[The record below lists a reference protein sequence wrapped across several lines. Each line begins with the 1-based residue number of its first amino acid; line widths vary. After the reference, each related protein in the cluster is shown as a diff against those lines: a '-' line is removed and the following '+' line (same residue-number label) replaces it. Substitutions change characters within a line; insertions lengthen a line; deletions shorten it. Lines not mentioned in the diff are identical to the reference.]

1 MSITQ
6 HMINACGVYPR
17 PMVIMII
24 GTLRESLNTGKGTPF
39 SVPKSSK
46 SRIMEKK
53 NTSPTVAEQKQE
65 FLLPKSANVFK
76 SELLRAA
83 REIFSIANRIRIQSA
98 ILTDDDLRPSTK
110 EFNGSIQEF
119 TDEMNVCASCL
130 MSAYTSLEKLNV
142 RNTSVFLLE
151 KEESHV

>member
-1 MSITQ
+1 MQAGQARRFLCLKIAK
-6 HMINACGVYPR
+6 IYV
-17 PMVIMII
+17 
-24 GTLRESLNTGKGTPF
+24 
-39 SVPKSSK
+39 
-46 SRIMEKK
+46 MEKK
-53 NTSPTVAEQKQE
+53 TTAPTVAEQKQE

-76 SELLRAA
+76 SELLRAV

-98 ILTDDDLRPSTK
+98 ILTDDDLRPYTK

-119 TDEMNVCASCL
+119 TDEMTVWASCL
-130 MSAYTSLEKLNV
+130 MSAYTSLEKMDV

>member
-1 MSITQ
+1 
-6 HMINACGVYPR
+6 
-17 PMVIMII
+17 
-24 GTLRESLNTGKGTPF
+24 
-39 SVPKSSK
+39 
-46 SRIMEKK
+46 MEKK
-53 NTSPTVAEQKQE
+53 TTAPTVAEQKQE

-76 SELLRAA
+76 SELLRAV

-98 ILTDDDLRPSTK
+98 ILTDDDLRPYTK

-119 TDEMNVCASCL
+119 TDEMNVCSSCL
-130 MSAYTSLEKLNV
+130 MSAYTSLEKLDV

>member
-1 MSITQ
+1 
-6 HMINACGVYPR
+6 
-17 PMVIMII
+17 
-24 GTLRESLNTGKGTPF
+24 
-39 SVPKSSK
+39 
-46 SRIMEKK
+46 MEKK
-53 NTSPTVAEQKQE
+53 NTAPTVAEQKQE
-65 FLLPKSANVFK
+65 FLLPKTANVFK

-98 ILTDDDLRPSTK
+98 ILTDDDLRPYTK

>member
-1 MSITQ
+1 LQAGQARRFLCLKIAK
-6 HMINACGVYPR
+6 IYV
-17 PMVIMII
+17 
-24 GTLRESLNTGKGTPF
+24 
-39 SVPKSSK
+39 
-46 SRIMEKK
+46 MEKK
-53 NTSPTVAEQKQE
+53 TTAPTVAEQKQE

-76 SELLRAA
+76 SELLRAV

-98 ILTDDDLRPSTK
+98 ILTDDDLRPYTK

-130 MSAYTSLEKLNV
+130 MSAYTSLEKMDV

>member
-1 MSITQ
+1 M
-6 HMINACGVYPR
+6 PKKFK
-17 PMVIMII
+17 
-24 GTLRESLNTGKGTPF
+24 NT
-39 SVPKSSK
+39 
-46 SRIMEKK
+46 RIMEKK
-53 NTSPTVAEQKQE
+53 NTAPTVAEQKQE

-98 ILTDDDLRPSTK
+98 ILTDDDLRPYTK

-151 KEESHV
+151 KEESHVENRTYRTGHTGP

>member
-1 MSITQ
+1 
-6 HMINACGVYPR
+6 
-17 PMVIMII
+17 
-24 GTLRESLNTGKGTPF
+24 
-39 SVPKSSK
+39 
-46 SRIMEKK
+46 MEKK
-53 NTSPTVAEQKQE
+53 NTAPTVAEQKQE

-76 SELLRAA
+76 SELLSAA

-98 ILTDDDLRPSTK
+98 ILTDDDLRPYTK

>member
-1 MSITQ
+1 
-6 HMINACGVYPR
+6 
-17 PMVIMII
+17 
-24 GTLRESLNTGKGTPF
+24 
-39 SVPKSSK
+39 
-46 SRIMEKK
+46 MEKK

-76 SELLRAA
+76 SELLRAV

-98 ILTDDDLRPSTK
+98 ILTDDDLRPYTK

-130 MSAYTSLEKLNV
+130 MSAYTSLEKMDV

>member
-1 MSITQ
+1 
-6 HMINACGVYPR
+6 
-17 PMVIMII
+17 
-24 GTLRESLNTGKGTPF
+24 
-39 SVPKSSK
+39 
-46 SRIMEKK
+46 MEKK

-76 SELLRAA
+76 SGLLRAA
-83 REIFSIANRIRIQSA
+83 REI
-98 ILTDDDLRPSTK
+98 
-110 EFNGSIQEF
+110 F

>member
-1 MSITQ
+1 MQAGQARRFLCLKIAK
-6 HMINACGVYPR
+6 IYV
-17 PMVIMII
+17 
-24 GTLRESLNTGKGTPF
+24 
-39 SVPKSSK
+39 
-46 SRIMEKK
+46 MEKK
-53 NTSPTVAEQKQE
+53 TTAPTVAEQKQE

-76 SELLRAA
+76 SELLRAV

-98 ILTDDDLRPSTK
+98 ILTDDDLRPYTK

>member
-1 MSITQ
+1 MQAGQARRFLCLKIAK
-6 HMINACGVYPR
+6 IYV
-17 PMVIMII
+17 
-24 GTLRESLNTGKGTPF
+24 
-39 SVPKSSK
+39 
-46 SRIMEKK
+46 MEKK
-53 NTSPTVAEQKQE
+53 TTAPTVAEQKQE

-98 ILTDDDLRPSTK
+98 ILTDDDLRPYTK

>member
-1 MSITQ
+1 M
-6 HMINACGVYPR
+6 AYR
-17 PMVIMII
+17 A
-24 GTLRESLNTGKGTPF
+24 LRVGFEQRERHAVF
-39 SVPKSSK
+39 VPKK
-46 SRIMEKK
+46 FKNTRIMEKK
-53 NTSPTVAEQKQE
+53 NTAPTVAEQKQE

-98 ILTDDDLRPSTK
+98 ILTDDDLRPYTK

>member
-1 MSITQ
+1 MQAGQARRFLCLKIAK
-6 HMINACGVYPR
+6 IYV
-17 PMVIMII
+17 
-24 GTLRESLNTGKGTPF
+24 
-39 SVPKSSK
+39 
-46 SRIMEKK
+46 MEKK
-53 NTSPTVAEQKQE
+53 TTAPTVAEQKQE

-76 SELLRAA
+76 SELLRAV
-83 REIFSIANRIRIQSA
+83 REIFSIANRIRIQSG
-98 ILTDDDLRPSTK
+98 ILTDDDLRPYTK

>member
-1 MSITQ
+1 MQAGQARRFLCLKIAK
-6 HMINACGVYPR
+6 IYV
-17 PMVIMII
+17 
-24 GTLRESLNTGKGTPF
+24 
-39 SVPKSSK
+39 
-46 SRIMEKK
+46 MEKK
-53 NTSPTVAEQKQE
+53 TTAPTVAEQKQE

-76 SELLRAA
+76 SELLRAV

-98 ILTDDDLRPSTK
+98 ILTDDDLRPYTK

-130 MSAYTSLEKLNV
+130 MSAYTSLEKMDV

>member
-1 MSITQ
+1 MSDE
-6 HMINACGVYPR
+6 VR
-17 PMVIMII
+17 KKFK
-24 GTLRESLNTGKGTPF
+24 NT
-39 SVPKSSK
+39 
-46 SRIMEKK
+46 RIMEKK
-53 NTSPTVAEQKQE
+53 NTAPTVAEQKQE

-98 ILTDDDLRPSTK
+98 ILTDDDLRPYTK

>member
-1 MSITQ
+1 MQAGQARRFLCLKIAK
-6 HMINACGVYPR
+6 IYV
-17 PMVIMII
+17 
-24 GTLRESLNTGKGTPF
+24 
-39 SVPKSSK
+39 
-46 SRIMEKK
+46 MEKK
-53 NTSPTVAEQKQE
+53 NTAPTVAEQKQE

-98 ILTDDDLRPSTK
+98 ILTDDDLRPYTK

>member
-1 MSITQ
+1 
-6 HMINACGVYPR
+6 
-17 PMVIMII
+17 
-24 GTLRESLNTGKGTPF
+24 
-39 SVPKSSK
+39 
-46 SRIMEKK
+46 MEKK
-53 NTSPTVAEQKQE
+53 NTAPTVAEQKQE

-98 ILTDDDLRPSTK
+98 ILTDDDLRPYTK

-119 TDEMNVCASCL
+119 TDEMNVC
-130 MSAYTSLEKLNV
+130 AYTSLEKLNV

>member
-1 MSITQ
+1 
-6 HMINACGVYPR
+6 
-17 PMVIMII
+17 
-24 GTLRESLNTGKGTPF
+24 
-39 SVPKSSK
+39 
-46 SRIMEKK
+46 MEKK

-98 ILTDDDLRPSTK
+98 ILTDDDLRPYTK

-119 TDEMNVCASCL
+119 TDETNEELIAHELCEDIFSDFIRFGHILIEV
-130 MSAYTSLEKLNV
+130 V
-142 RNTSVFLLE
+142 R
-151 KEESHV
+151 KEVVYEN